1 MLLSELTIGQSVLCH
16 ISTSTNGT
24 KIQPIKGT
32 PISKALSCMKT
43 EISILSDRPIYFLIF
58 SCMGNLHILHRLIH
72 VPYSFGVLSS
82 IINHFVVN
90 ILV

>member
-1 MLLSELTIGQSVLCH
+1 MLLSELTIGQSVFCH

-43 EISILSDRPIYFLIF
+43 KISILSSRP
-58 SCMGNLHILHRLIH
+58 
-72 VPYSFGVLSS
+72 VLLG
-82 IINHFVVN
+82 I
-90 ILV
+90 